1 MRPML
6 VTPWPNNPYPDKPS
20 PMSAIDPPVSS
31 AALSEAKKGIAY
43 CITAHMFWGVMA
55 YYFKLIDSV
64 SPVEIAV
71 HRGLWSLVIATLV
84 IWLLGQFDDV
94 RRALAKPRML
104 ATLTLTSL
112 LIVFNWGFYI
122 WAIQNGRTIEASLG
136 YYINPLLNVIAGA
149 IFLNERFTR
158 TQMVAIAIAIMAVL
172 IQTIAAG
179 VVPWLGLMLG
189 STFCIYGLIR
199 KTVDVGA
206 TQGFFIEVLI
216 IFLPALAIAV
226 WMGSTGKAAFLSTPF
241 YTLMLMGCGVLTA
254 GALLFFAAAVKR
266 IRYST
271 AGLMQYISP
280 SLVFLTAVFIF
291 GEPMNAWR
299 WMSFALLWVALA
311 IYSYAAIKEGR
322 RMQEL
327 LEPAQA

>member
-1 MRPML
+1 MA
-6 VTPWPNNPYPDKPS
+6 
-20 PMSAIDPPVSS
+20 AIDPPLTSS
-31 AALSEAKKGIAY
+31 GLSEARKGILY

-71 HRGLWSLVIATLV
+71 HRGLWSLVIAVSV
-84 IWLLGQFDDV
+84 IWFLGQFDDV
-94 RRALAKPRML
+94 RRALARPRIL
-104 ATLTLTSL
+104 ATLTLTSF

-122 WAIQNGRTIEASLG
+122 WSIQNGRTLEASLG
-136 YYINPLLNVIAGA
+136 YYMNPLLNVVAGA
-149 IFLNERFTR
+149 LFLGERFTR
-158 TQMVAIAIAIMAVL
+158 IQLVAIAIAVLAVL
-172 IQTIAAG
+172 IQTIALG

-189 STFCIYGLIR
+189 ATFCIYGLIR

-216 IFLPALAIAV
+216 IFLPALAIAF
-226 WMGSTGKAAFLSTPF
+226 WMGETGKAAFLTTPF
-241 YTLMLMGCGVLTA
+241 YTFMLIGCGVLTA
-254 GALLFFAAAVKR
+254 GALLFFAAAIKR

-291 GEPMNAWR
+291 GEPMDFWR
-299 WMSFALLWVALA
+299 WLSFALLWVALA
-311 IYSYAAIKEGR
+311 IYSYSAISENR
-322 RMQEL
+322 RLEAVQ
-327 LEPAQA
+327 EPAQA

>member
-1 MRPML
+1 
-6 VTPWPNNPYPDKPS
+6 
-20 PMSAIDPPVSS
+20 MSAIDPPVS
-31 AALSEAKKGIAY
+31 AAHLSEARKGVAY
-43 CITAHMFWGVMA
+43 GITAHLFWGVMA
-55 YYFKLIDSV
+55 YYFKLLDGA

-71 HRGLWSLVIATLV
+71 HRGLWSLAIAGLV

-94 RRALAKPRML
+94 RRALASPRIL
-104 ATLTLTSL
+104 ATLLFTSL
-112 LIVFNWGFYI
+112 LIVFNWGFYV
-122 WAIQNGRTIEASLG
+122 WSIQNGRTIEASLG
-136 YYINPLLNVIAGA
+136 YYINPLLNVVAGA
-149 IFLNERFTR
+149 VFLGERFTR
-158 TQMVAIAIAIMAVL
+158 MQVLAIGLAVIAVL

-189 STFCIYGLIR
+189 STFCLYGLIR

-216 IFLPALAIAV
+216 IFPPALALAL
-226 WMGSTGKAAFLSTPF
+226 WMGSTGEAVFLTTQF
-241 YTLMLMGCGVLTA
+241 YTLMLIGCGILTA
-254 GALLFFAAAVKR
+254 GALLFFAAAIRR

-299 WMSFALLWVALA
+299 WLSFALLWVALV
-311 IYSYAAIKEGR
+311 IYSYPAIKEGR
-322 RMQEL
+322 KMQAAE
-327 LEPAQA
+327 EPAQA

>member
-1 MRPML
+1 M
-6 VTPWPNNPYPDKPS
+6 
-20 PMSAIDPPVSS
+20 
-31 AALSEAKKGIAY
+31 AY
-43 CITAHMFWGVMA
+43 GITAHLFWGVMA
-55 YYFKLIDSV
+55 YYFKLLDGA

-71 HRGLWSLVIATLV
+71 HRGLWSLAIAGLV

-94 RRALAKPRML
+94 RRALASPRIL
-104 ATLTLTSL
+104 ATLLFTSL
-112 LIVFNWGFYI
+112 LIVFNWGFYV
-122 WAIQNGRTIEASLG
+122 WSIQNGRTIEASLG
-136 YYINPLLNVIAGA
+136 YYINPLLNVVAGA
-149 IFLNERFTR
+149 VFLGERFTR
-158 TQMVAIAIAIMAVL
+158 MQVLAIGLAVIAVL

-189 STFCIYGLIR
+189 STFCLYGLIR

-216 IFLPALAIAV
+216 IFPPALALAL
-226 WMGSTGKAAFLSTPF
+226 WMGSTGEAVFLTTQF
-241 YTLMLMGCGVLTA
+241 YTLMLIGCGILTA
-254 GALLFFAAAVKR
+254 GALLFFAAAIRR

-299 WMSFALLWVALA
+299 WLSFALLWVALV
-311 IYSYAAIKEGR
+311 IYSYPAIKEGR
-322 RMQEL
+322 KMQAAE
-327 LEPAQA
+327 EPAQA